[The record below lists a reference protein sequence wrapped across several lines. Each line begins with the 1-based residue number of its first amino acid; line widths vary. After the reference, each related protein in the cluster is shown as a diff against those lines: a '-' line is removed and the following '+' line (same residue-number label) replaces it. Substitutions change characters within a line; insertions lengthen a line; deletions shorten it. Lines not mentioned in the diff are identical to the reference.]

1 MDADTDTDDDTG
13 GDGDDDSDD
22 EDDDGS
28 GCRRQA
34 TVNRAGDGQPLGAAV
49 WLNADEL
56 AALGVDVDAAD
67 AVAYRVE
74 DGDLH
79 VDAVAGGVE

>member
-1 MDADTDTDDDTG
+1 MQESEADTSDESN
-13 GDGDDDSDD
+13 DSTNFT
-22 EDDDGS
+22 E
-28 GCRRQA
+28 A
-34 TVNRAGDGQPLGAAV
+34 TREARVNRDGNGDPTGAAV

-67 AVAYRVE
+67 AVAYRVD

-79 VDAVAGGVE
+79 IDTVGGSDE

>member
-1 MDADTDTDDDTG
+1 MQDTNTTGESNDTTNTADATREARLNRDG
-13 GDGDDDSDD
+13 NGD
-22 EDDDGS
+22 
-28 GCRRQA
+28 A
-34 TVNRAGDGQPLGAAV
+34 VGAAV

-56 AALGVDVDAAD
+56 ADLGVDVDAAD

-79 VDAVAGGVE
+79 VDTVGGSDE

>member
-1 MDADTDTDDDTG
+1 MTNITTTGESNDITNPADATREARLNRDG
-13 GDGDDDSDD
+13 NGDP
-22 EDDDGS
+22 
-28 GCRRQA
+28 
-34 TVNRAGDGQPLGAAV
+34 VGAAV

-67 AVAYRVE
+67 AVAYRVD

-79 VDAVAGGVE
+79 VDTVGGSDE

>member
-1 MDADTDTDDDTG
+1 MTNTNTTGESNDTTNPADATREARLHRD
-13 GDGDDDSDD
+13 GDGDP
-22 EDDDGS
+22 
-28 GCRRQA
+28 
-34 TVNRAGDGQPLGAAV
+34 TGAAM

-67 AVAYRVE
+67 AVMYRVD

-79 VDAVAGGVE
+79 VDTVGGSDE